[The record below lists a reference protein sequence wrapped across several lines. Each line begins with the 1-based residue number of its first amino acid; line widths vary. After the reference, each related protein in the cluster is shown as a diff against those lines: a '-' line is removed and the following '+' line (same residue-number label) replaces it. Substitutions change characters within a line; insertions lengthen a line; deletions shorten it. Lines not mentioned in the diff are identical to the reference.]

1 MKRQKTA
8 AWRIVIV
15 IFAGLIALCVLA
27 SGIFMIACVTDKDFV
42 KFDAAKMNENRKK
55 AVFKDSQGQSMEL
68 DAGKQGKYVS
78 VSELNDYTL
87 NAFVSTEDKRFYR
100 HHGLDLKRIG
110 SALIKN
116 IFSGSYKEGAST
128 ITQQLVKNTFLTNKK
143 TLKRKV
149 NEMFLTLKVE

>member
-1 MKRQKTA
+1 
-8 AWRIVIV
+8 
-15 IFAGLIALCVLA
+15 
-27 SGIFMIACVTDKDFV
+27 MIACVTDKDFV

-110 SALIKN
+110 SALIK
-116 IFSGSYKEGAST
+116 IFFGKLQGRRLHHHAAACQKYLSDK
-128 ITQQLVKNTFLTNKK
+128 
-143 TLKRKV
+143 
-149 NEMFLTLKVE
+149 

>member
-100 HHGLDLKRIG
+100 HHV
-110 SALIKN
+110 
-116 IFSGSYKEGAST
+116 ST
-128 ITQQLVKNTFLTNKK
+128 SKG
-143 TLKRKV
+143 
-149 NEMFLTLKVE
+149 